1 MSGGVPVTR
10 VQVLL
15 TEEQDRRLERLAR
28 RRRVSKS
35 SLVRGGIELLL
46 RQAHQGRT
54 DPLLDL
60 IGQAGATGLRD
71 ASIRHDKYLAAF
83 ERRRNR

>member
-1 MSGGVPVTR
+1 MTR

-46 RQAHQGRT
+46 RHAHPGGT

-83 ERRRNR
+83 ERRQNR